1 MRVGGRFEGSV
12 ADFYYAWDHACPFK
26 ILVEPLSKPK
36 VLLTRSDLEEYRRAQ
51 DDEKASDAEEH
62 SSPMPQA
69 SQFSTS
75 SAASALSTTSTIS
88 RLVVEAQLTPSARS
102 YALPATSRPLL
113 PILIGAVLCSQ
124 MACVQSRSIH
134 IVLQMHPR
142 HQFSDF
148 DIMNYI
154 LDIDFSGVLQEDP
167 SVHPAWNMDEPHVT
181 LQVYDQRL
189 HPRCLDRT
197 FNFLNFM
204 YKPLGQA

>member
-12 ADFYYAWDHACPFK
+12 ADFYYARDHACPFK

-69 SQFSTS
+69 SQSSTS

-88 RLVVEAQLTPSARS
+88 RLVLR
-102 YALPATSRPLL
+102 TSSNLQA
-113 PILIGAVLCSQ
+113 IAAHFNWGGTVL
-124 MACVQSRSIH
+124 ADG
-134 IVLQMHPR
+134 MHPR
-142 HQFSDF
+142 HQVGQLLLAPSFTISLECSKVRECLSPVDHQS
-148 DIMNYI
+148 N
-154 LDIDFSGVLQEDP
+154 QCTEDP

-189 HPRCLDRT
+189 YPRCLDRT

-204 YKPLGQA
+204 YKLLGQA

>member
-12 ADFYYAWDHACPFK
+12 ADFYYARDHACPFK

-51 DDEKASDAEEH
+51 DDEEASDAEEH

-69 SQFSTS
+69 SQSSTS

-113 PILIGAVLCSQ
+113 PIPIGGGTVLADGVRTKSFYSHSV
-124 MACVQSRSIH
+124 ADARKT
-134 IVLQMHPR
+134 P
-142 HQFSDF
+142 
-148 DIMNYI
+148 
-154 LDIDFSGVLQEDP
+154 DFSGVLQEDP

-189 HPRCLDRT
+189 YPRCLDRT

-204 YKPLGQA
+204 YKPLAQA